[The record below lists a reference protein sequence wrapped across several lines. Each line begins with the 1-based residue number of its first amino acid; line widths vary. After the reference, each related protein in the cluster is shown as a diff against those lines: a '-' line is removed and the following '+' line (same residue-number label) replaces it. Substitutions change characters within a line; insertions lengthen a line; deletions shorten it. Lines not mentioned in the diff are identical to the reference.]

1 MKKMNRLFCILG
13 AVCMIVSILAMS
25 LGESSGKPAAEAP
38 EEAGLAEIQGILD
51 VQPVGNIEGMDLEA
65 LTTALAE
72 NAFGEYYDPVS
83 GFRMLYPSILLFDEE
98 GKGLVALSDDGNI
111 RMTIES
117 TPDGGQLSVPAL
129 MKAVQMENPDAVIR
143 EYTDPPCFVKENAAE
158 EEYRIDFYCLS
169 GEWLHHVILT
179 CPETEKETIIPYVE
193 YMVHSITN
201 DNGEQG

>member
-1 MKKMNRLFCILG
+1 MKKMNRLFCILAG
-13 AVCMIVSILAMS
+13 VCMIVSILAMS

-51 VQPVGNIEGMDLEA
+51 VQPVGDMEGMDLEA

-98 GKGLVALSDDGNI
+98 EKGLVALSDDGNI

-117 TPDGGQLSVPAL
+117 TPDGGQLSVPESRPDGESGRL
-129 MKAVQMENPDAVIR
+129 NPGVYGSSMLCDGKHRGWGIQDRLLLPLRGMAASC
-143 EYTDPPCFVKENAAE
+143 DPDMSRKGKGNHYPLC
-158 EEYRIDFYCLS
+158 RIYDSF
-169 GEWLHHVILT
+169 HD
-179 CPETEKETIIPYVE
+179 KR
-193 YMVHSITN
+193 
-201 DNGEQG
+201 